1 MARRYDSSTTTFS
14 PEGRL
19 HQVEYAIEAIN
30 NAGTS
35 VGILAKNGVV
45 MASEKKITSGLLA
58 QSRTSEK
65 TYKLCGH
72 ATCSVAGLTA
82 DANILIDQ
90 ARLRAGRYDYQYQEP
105 IPIENLVEH
114 VCNYK
119 QAYTQYGGLRPF
131 GVAFLFAGYDETH
144 GFQLYQSDPS
154 GNYSGWKA
162 TVIGANNQAGKS
174 LLKTEY
180 GTAIVVDKQPV
191 DGDEEMKTDDA
202 AAATEEI
209 EMPDVAE
216 ACRLAVRVLNKT
228 MDGAVASPEKLE
240 LFTMSLDEDGN
251 CVHKILSEAEA
262 KAVIAEVDAET
273 ATSGDS

>member
-1 MARRYDSSTTTFS
+1 M
-14 PEGRL
+14 
-19 HQVEYAIEAIN
+19 
-30 NAGTS
+30 
-35 VGILAKNGVV
+35 
-45 MASEKKITSGLLA
+45 
-58 QSRTSEK
+58 
-65 TYKLCGH
+65 
-72 ATCSVAGLTA
+72 TA

-90 ARLRAGRYDYQYQEP
+90 ARLNAARYAYQYQEP

-131 GVAFLFAGYDETH
+131 GVAFLFAGYDEAH

-180 GTAIVVDKQPV
+180 GVSKKDAATGGGGG
-191 DGDEEMKTDDA
+191 DGDEMKMDDA
-202 AAATEEI
+202 PITEMI

-216 ACRLAVRVLNKT
+216 ACRLAVKVLNKT
-228 MDGAVASPEKLE
+228 MDGAVASAEKLE
-240 LFTMSLDEDGN
+240 LFTMSLDEDGK
-251 CVHKILSEAEA
+251 CVHKILTEEEA
-262 KAVIAEVDAET
+262 KAVIAEVDAES
-273 ATSGDS
+273 ASAGDS

>member
-35 VGILAKNGVV
+35 VGILAKDGVV
-45 MASEKKITSGLLA
+45 MASEKKVTSGLLA
-58 QSRTSEK
+58 PARTSEK
-65 TYKLCGH
+65 TYKLCPH
-72 ATCSVAGLTA
+72 ATCTVAGLTA

-90 ARLRAGRYDYQYQEP
+90 ARLRAGRYAYQYQEP

-131 GVAFLFAGYDETH
+131 GVAFLFAGYDIHH

-180 GTAIVVDKQPV
+180 GSSSSS
-191 DGDEEMKTDDA
+191 GDEMKTDEDPA
-202 AAATEEI
+202 KEEI
-209 EMPDVAE
+209 EMPTTAE
-216 ACRLAVRVLNKT
+216 ALRLAVKVLNKT
-228 MDGAVASPEKLE
+228 MDGAAASPEKLE
-240 LFTMSLDEDGN
+240 LFAMTLDEDGN
-251 CVHKILSEAEA
+251 CVHKILNA
-262 KAVIAEVDAET
+262 KEVEAVIAEVESET
-273 ATSGDS
+273 ATAGDT

>member
-1 MARRYDSSTTTFS
+1 
-14 PEGRL
+14 
-19 HQVEYAIEAIN
+19 
-30 NAGTS
+30 
-35 VGILAKNGVV
+35 
-45 MASEKKITSGLLA
+45 
-58 QSRTSEK
+58 
-65 TYKLCGH
+65 
-72 ATCSVAGLTA
+72 LTA

-90 ARLRAGRYDYQYQEP
+90 ARLNAARYAYQYQEP

-131 GVAFLFAGYDETH
+131 GVAFLFAGYDEAH

-180 GTAIVVDKQPV
+180 GVSKKDAAGGG
-191 DGDEEMKTDDA
+191 DGDEMKMDDA
-202 AAATEEI
+202 PITEMI

-216 ACRLAVRVLNKT
+216 ACRLAVKVLNKT
-228 MDGAVASPEKLE
+228 MDGAVASAEKLE
-240 LFTMSLDEDGN
+240 LFTMSLDEEGK
-251 CVHKILSEAEA
+251 CVHKILTEEEA
-262 KAVIAEVDAET
+262 KAVIAEVDAES
-273 ATSGDS
+273 ASAGDS